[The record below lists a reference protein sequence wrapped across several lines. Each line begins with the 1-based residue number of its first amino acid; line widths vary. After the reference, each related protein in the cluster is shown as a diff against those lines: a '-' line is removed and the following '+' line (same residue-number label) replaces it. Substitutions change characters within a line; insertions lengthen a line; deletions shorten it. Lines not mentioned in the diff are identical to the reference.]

1 MQDPSTTVCF
11 AEDAKISVKALDRLR
26 RQQAFAAKN
35 FAIFAGLS
43 AREREVLALVAEGYT
58 NDAISKRLFVSVHT
72 IRTHRQNIRR
82 QLGIHNVVEAV
93 WWGLCF
99 DLV

>member
-1 MQDPSTTVCF
+1 MKTPKSLICF
-11 AEDAKISVKALDRLR
+11 AEDIQISAKALDRLR

-35 FAIFAGLS
+35 AATFARLS
-43 AREREVLALVAEGYT
+43 AREREVLALVAEGHT
-58 NDAISKRLFVSVHT
+58 NQEIGKRLFVSVHT